1 MPPSRLLPCMAAPVP
16 NSWKARCFSSMVPE
30 THLATPSSAG
40 WSAIFTG
47 ILPRTAMA
55 LSRFEPMTAP
65 IPVRPATSFRSLTMQ
80 AKRTRFSPAG
90 PIWATRMRGS
100 PSSARIASST
110 SPVIFPQRCAA
121 SRISTAPSLIQR

>member
-30 THLATPSSAG
+30 THLATPSRDG

-55 LSRFEPMTAP
+55 LSRFDPMTAP
-65 IPVRPATSFRSLTMQ
+65 IPVRPATSFSSLAMQ
-80 AKRTRFSPAG
+80 AKRSEEH
-90 PIWATRMRGS
+90 
-100 PSSARIASST
+100 T
-110 SPVIFPQRCAA
+110 SELQSRLHLVCRLLLEKKKKAKERDRRVAYMPQQAH
-121 SRISTAPSLIQR
+121 TV